1 LPVTGG
7 VRGNWDESAHVPPQ
21 ELDADRIL
29 RTLLAN
35 EVDFVLIGG
44 LAVAAHG
51 YPRATKDVDIVP
63 APDPANR
70 RRLFAALSQLDA
82 RPLEIG
88 DFRPEEMPVPFTA
101 EGLDAGGNWAL
112 ATSAGRVDVMQ
123 WIPGIDGGY
132 ERLRTNSV
140 HDEVP
145 GVGRLRVAGYE
156 DLVAMKRTAGRP
168 VDMADLDE
176 LARVREEP
184 EA

>member
-35 EVDFVLIGG
+35 EVQ
-44 LAVAAHG
+44 
-51 YPRATKDVDIVP
+51 IVP

-70 RRLFAALSQLDA
+70 HRLFAVLSQLDA

-88 DFRPEEMPVPFTA
+88 DFRPEEMPVPFTP
-101 EGLDAGGNWAL
+101 EGLDAGGNCAL
-112 ATSAGRVDVMQ
+112 ATNAGRVDVMQ

-132 ERLRTNSV
+132 ERLRANSV